1 MKICIVGAGAIG
13 GYLAVKLKYSG
24 HDVSIVAR
32 GPHLTAIK
40 EHGLRLT
47 SENDDITV
55 KLNAS
60 ATVPEEP
67 QDYVFV
73 TVKATG
79 VSALSEGL
87 KKLSKNG
94 AVIIPAM
101 NGLPHWYFYK
111 LGGDWSNVHLMSVDP
126 EKLLEEAIPFH
137 SIIGTVVYPACEII
151 SPGIIQHISGNRFS
165 IGEPSGERTSRV
177 EILSELLRG
186 AGFKAPI
193 STRIR
198 DELWLKLWGNL
209 AFNPI
214 SALTGATLK
223 QICENTQTREL
234 AKNMMAEAKQ
244 IGEALNVRFP
254 VSIDK
259 RIAGAA
265 AVGEHKTSMLQDLEQ
280 GRSMEIDAIVTSV
293 QELGQIVN
301 ISTPYIDTIASLV
314 KQRAELSGCYS
325 FKTQETKTLKN

>member
-13 GYLAVKLKYSG
+13 GYLAVKLKHSG
-24 HDVSIVAR
+24 HNVSVVAR

-40 EHGLRLT
+40 KHGLRLT
-47 SENDDITV
+47 SANDDITV
-55 KLNAS
+55 KLDAS
-60 ATVPEEP
+60 ETVPEEP

-79 VSALSEGL
+79 VSPLSEGI
-87 KKLSKNG
+87 KKLSNKG
-94 AVIIPAM
+94 AAIIPAM

-111 LGGDWSNVHLMSVDP
+111 LGGEWNNVHLTSVDP
-126 EKLLEEAIPFH
+126 KKLLEKAIPFH
-137 SIIGTVVYPACEII
+137 SIIGIVVYPACEII

-165 IGEPSGERTSRV
+165 IGEPSGERTNRV
-177 EILSELLRG
+177 ETLSELLRD

-223 QICENTQTREL
+223 QICENIETREL

-280 GRSMEIDAIVTSV
+280 GRSMEIDAIVSSV
-293 QELGQIVN
+293 QELGQIVS
-301 ISTPYIDTIASLV
+301 IKTPYIDTIVSLV
-314 KQRAELSGCYS
+314 KQRAALAGCYS
-325 FKTQETKTLKN
+325 F